1 MRKRSCKW
9 RITRE
14 KRSPNE
20 KFHCGLI
27 KLLPSTNDS
36 LLRARLHSPGYTN
49 WKDLFCRL
57 FTHEDV
63 SSKLIQKGEICDDHA
78 SYLKKISKRRCL
90 TFGKTNYL
98 CQPPVRTLMI
108 LFLSNCRPWFDV
120 LLLKQSR
127 LTMIYEENRK
137 SIFNE
142 RQTGPAS
149 ALAPSVHSCIVV
161 LTKSGKGSLSVRTHP
176 TIGFK
181 FDQPRLLGD

>member
-1 MRKRSCKW
+1 MRRRSCKG

-20 KFHCGLI
+20 KFHFGLM
-27 KLLPSTNDS
+27 LLPSTNDAS
-36 LLRARLHSPGYTN
+36 RSPPLSWIHELKRL
-49 WKDLFCRL
+49 LFCRL

-127 LTMIYEENRK
+127 LTMIYEENR
-137 SIFNE
+137 
-142 RQTGPAS
+142 
-149 ALAPSVHSCIVV
+149 
-161 LTKSGKGSLSVRTHP
+161 
-176 TIGFK
+176 
-181 FDQPRLLGD
+181 